1 MQPLFTNMYLLHI
14 KPHLMNTV
22 TQRKPC
28 YYYNYQL
35 TNYNDWIQNFGTE
48 LKTTVVNNRLILPQK
63 IGNGFAQ
70 TYKIEEGF
78 SALINNYFL
87 SSDVTFERAASDD
100 FELILYFFELDL
112 SGSKFFTVNNDAVQ
126 PENKI
131 FNAIRV
137 VNSMNINKLEL
148 QKNTGIKSLSIH
160 LSNQWIQKNT
170 TPTLEK
176 VFTYI
181 KKSQYLKQFVQA
193 KQQKI
198 INEII
203 NLPINHPY
211 GNLFVKSR
219 VMRLLDK
226 IFEEIVQRDD
236 LEAPEKISEET
247 FLTLQ
252 KIEYLLIQNYNTSFL
267 SIEKLARIALMSE
280 SKLKK
285 TFKQAFGMGLYEYYQ
300 KNRMHKAKEML
311 MLGKYSVGEIGAN
324 LGYQNLSNFSAA
336 FKKEFKCLPKEVSMM
351 YLKPQSAK
359 QVTPT
364 VSNK

>member
-14 KPHLMNTV
+14 KRNAMNTV
-22 TQRKPC
+22 TQRKPL
-28 YYYNYQL
+28 YYYNYKL
-35 TNYNDWIQNFGTE
+35 TNYNDWIQNFGIE
-48 LKTTVVNNRLILPQK
+48 LQTTVVNNRLILPQN

-78 SALINNYFL
+78 SVLINNFCL
-87 SSDVTFERAASDD
+87 NTDLTFERAATEN
-100 FELILYFFELDL
+100 FEVLFYFYELDFK
-112 SGSKFFTVNNDAVQ
+112 GVNSFAINEAVIK
-126 PENKI
+126 PEHKTFSS
-131 FNAIRV
+131 FNV
-137 VNSMNINKLEL
+137 VNSMNDNKLEL
-148 QKNTGIKSLSIH
+148 PKNTGVKSLSIH
-160 LSNQWIQKNT
+160 LSSQWIQKNV
-170 TPTLEK
+170 TPTLQK

-181 KKSQYLKQFVQA
+181 QKSQYLNQIVQA

-198 INEII
+198 IGDII
-203 NLPINHPY
+203 NLPANHPY
-211 GNLFVKSR
+211 PNLFVKSR

-226 IFEEIVQRDD
+226 IFEGIVLRDD
-236 LEAPEKISEET
+236 LDAPEKINQET
-247 FLTLQ
+247 FLALQ
-252 KIEYLLIQNYNTSFL
+252 KIEYLLIQNYNTGFL

-311 MLGKYSVGEIGAN
+311 LLGKQSVSEIGAN

-336 FKKEFKCLPKEVSMM
+336 FKKEFKCLPREVSLM
-351 YLKPQSAK
+351 YLKPLSGK
-359 QVTPT
+359 QVTAT